1 MKLRLEYAMFY
12 TTLIFAAISC
22 LNGCANTGMDR
33 AARTNNSMQT
43 VETDMARGE
52 MKTGCEAGCDLK

>member
-1 MKLRLEYAMFY
+1 MKLRFEYAMFY
-12 TTLIFAAISC
+12 ATLIFVAISC

-33 AARTNNSMQT
+33 AIRTNNSMQT

-52 MKTGCEAGCDLK
+52 IKTGCEKSCDLK